1 MTKQGKKIYTWPKLF
16 EKEIGVK
23 MTIHERYRFLYVDDE
38 EGLLSLGR
46 IFIEKD
52 PEFTVLTA
60 SSVEQAFEIL
70 SKERIDVIIS
80 DNDMPGTNG
89 IEFLKKIRGH
99 SDFKEMPFVL
109 FTSRS
114 RTEIVIEALN
124 NKADF
129 YLQKGSDP
137 KPQYAELMS
146 VAVSAYKKKRFEKMI
161 LKINDFLIGVVDKK
175 ELKETLKILLNSM
188 VDIFHVDAGHIS
200 LIEDNNLH
208 HFVSVGKISESLKD
222 VRLPLS
228 HGLGGLVVQGGK
240 PYAINEYCVDNTI
253 QHPSNDVPAK
263 DGIISCAAAPIKFG
277 GKTCGVLYVHRFF
290 AKRFTPKDLRTLSL
304 YANLAAIAFKT
315 AQEDREDQE

>member
-1 MTKQGKKIYTWPKLF
+1 M
-16 EKEIGVK
+16 GVK

-38 EGLLSLGR
+38 KGLLSLGQM
-46 IFIEKD
+46 FIEKD

-70 SKERIDVIIS
+70 SQERIDVIIS
-80 DNDMPGTNG
+80 DNDMPGTSG
-89 IEFLKKIRGH
+89 IEFLKKIRSH
-99 SDFKEMPFVL
+99 PVFQEMPFII

-146 VAVSAYKKKRFEKMI
+146 IAVSAYKKKRFEKMI
-161 LKINDFLIGVVDKK
+161 LKINDFLVGVVDQK
-175 ELKETLKILLNSM
+175 ELKENLKILLNSM

-208 HFVSVGKISESLKD
+208 HFVSVGKISEALKE

-228 HGLGGLVVQGGK
+228 HGLGGLVTQGGK
-240 PYAINEYCVDNTI
+240 PYAINEYCIDNTI
-253 QHPSNDVPAK
+253 QHPLNDVPAK
-263 DGIISCAAAPIKFG
+263 DGIVSCAAAPIKFG
-277 GKTCGVLYVHRFF
+277 GKICGVLYVHRFF
-290 AKRFTPKDLRTLSL
+290 AKKFNAKDLRTLSL
-304 YANLAAIAFKT
+304 YANLAALAFKT
-315 AQEDREDQE
+315 AQEDREDQGDQ